1 MKMKQFFQRHLP
13 PLLIAPS
20 LIVCLLFFYGFMAWT
35 GWISLTRSGLLP
47 SNDFVGWMQYQRL
60 FADERWLGA
69 LANLARFAGLFIAI
83 PLALGL
89 LLAVLLDQK
98 LRAEGALRLIYLHPM
113 ALSLIVTGT
122 VWRWL
127 LDPELGLPQGVR
139 QLGEPFGLGDFRF
152 DWLADEQMALYT
164 LVIAAVWQI
173 TGFVMAVFLAG
184 LRGVDD
190 AVVNAA
196 RLDGAR
202 GFTLYRRILLPTL
215 GPSLFSALL
224 VLLPASIKSFD
235 LVVALTDGGPG
246 HASELPALY
255 LFQMAVERSRL
266 GRGAASAMVMMR
278 MVLSIALPY
287 AYARGRAHSASARGR
302 ASTRQGAGHA

>member
-1 MKMKQFFQRHLP
+1 MTMTTRDKIQRHLP
-13 PLLIAPS
+13 QLLLAPS
-20 LIVCLLFFYGFMAWT
+20 LLVGLLFFYGFLLWT

-47 SNDFVGWMQYQRL
+47 SQEFVGLLQYQRL
-60 FADERWLGA
+60 FLDERWLGA
-69 LANLARFAGLFIAI
+69 LANLARFAGLFVAI

-98 LRAEGALRLIYLHPM
+98 LRAEGVLRLIYLHPM

-127 LDPELGLPQGVR
+127 LDPELGLAEGVR
-139 QLGEPFGLGDFRF
+139 RLGLGSFRF
-152 DWLADEQMALYT
+152 DWLADEDMAVYT

-184 LRGVDD
+184 LRAVDD
-190 AVVNAA
+190 AVLQAA
-196 RLDGAR
+196 RLDGA
-202 GFTLYRRILLPTL
+202 GGWALYRRIILPTL

-224 VLLPASIKSFD
+224 VLLPAAIKSFD

-246 HASELPALY
+246 QASELPALY
-255 LFQMAVERSRL
+255 MFQMAFERSRL
-266 GRGAASAMVMMR
+266 GLGAASAMVMLM

-287 AYARGRAHSASARGR
+287 AYARGRAQSTDTRGR
-302 ASTRQGAGHA
+302 RHA

>member
-1 MKMKQFFQRHLP
+1 MTMTTTTSAALASPRWQRYRERP
-13 PLLIAPS
+13 ELLLLPS
-20 LIVCLLFFYGFMAWT
+20 LALGLVFFYGFMLWT
-35 GWISLTRSGLLP
+35 GWLSLTRSSLLP
-47 SNDFVGWMQYQRL
+47 SDEFVGLLQYQRL
-60 FADERWLGA
+60 FADERWLQA

-89 LLAVLLDQK
+89 GLAILLDQK
-98 LRAEGALRLIYLHPM
+98 IRGEGALRLIYLHPM

-127 LDPELGLPQGVR
+127 LDPELGLAQGVR
-139 QLGEPFGLGDFRF
+139 QLGFAGFRL
-152 DWLADEQMALYT
+152 DWLADEEMALYA

-184 LRGVDD
+184 LRAVDD
-190 AVVNAA
+190 AVLQAA
-196 RLDGAR
+196 RLDGAG
-202 GFTLYRRILLPTL
+202 GFTLYRRIVLPTL

-224 VLLPASIKSFD
+224 VLLPAAIKSFD

-246 HASELPALY
+246 QASELPALY
-255 LFQMAVERSRL
+255 MFQMAFERSRL
-266 GRGAASAMVMMR
+266 GLGAASAMVMLM

-287 AYARGRAHSASARGR
+287 AYARARR
-302 ASTRQGAGHA
+302 GAAA

>member
-1 MKMKQFFQRHLP
+1 MKMKPFLQRHLP

-47 SNDFVGWMQYQRL
+47 SNEFVGLMQYQRL

-139 QLGEPFGLGDFRF
+139 QLGFPDFRF

-255 LFQMAVERSRL
+255 MFQMAFERSRL
-266 GRGAASAMVMMR
+266 GLGAASAMVMMM

-287 AYARGRAHSASARGR
+287 AYARGRAHSADSRRG
-302 ASTRQGAGHA
+302 SGHA

>member
-1 MKMKQFFQRHLP
+1 M
-13 PLLIAPS
+13 LLAPS
-20 LIVCLLFFYGFMAWT
+20 LIVCLLFFYGFMLWT
-35 GWISLTRSGLLP
+35 GWISLTRSGMLP
-47 SNDFVGWMQYQRL
+47 SSEFVGLLQYQRL

-69 LANLARFAGLFIAI
+69 LGNLARFAALFVII

-89 LLAVLLDQK
+89 LLAILLDQK

-127 LDPELGLPQGVR
+127 LDPELGLALGVR
-139 QLGEPFGLGDFRF
+139 ELGWTGFRF
-152 DWLADEQMALYT
+152 DWLVDEDLALYT

-173 TGFVMAVFLAG
+173 SGFVMAVFLAG
-184 LRGVDD
+184 LRGVDETI
-190 AVVNAA
+190 VQAA
-196 RLDGAR
+196 RLDGAE

-224 VLLPASIKSFD
+224 VLLPAAIKSFD

-255 LFQMAVERSRL
+255 MFQMAFERSRL
-266 GRGAASAMVMMR
+266 GLGAASAMVLLM
-278 MVLSIALPY
+278 MVLSVALPY
-287 AYARGRAHSASARGR
+287 VYARQRRQRRAG
-302 ASTRQGAGHA
+302 

>member
-1 MKMKQFFQRHLP
+1 LNSKPLERWLP
-13 PLLIAPS
+13 QLLIAPS
-20 LIVCLLFFYGFMAWT
+20 LIVCLLFFYGFMLWT
-35 GWISLTRSGLLP
+35 GWISLTRSGMLP
-47 SNDFVGWMQYQRL
+47 SSEFVGLLQYQRL

-69 LANLARFAGLFIAI
+69 LANLARFGALFVAI

-89 LLAVLLDQK
+89 LLAILLDQK
-98 LRAEGALRLIYLHPM
+98 LRAEGTLRLIYLHPM

-127 LDPELGLPQGVR
+127 LDPELGLAQGVR
-139 QLGEPFGLGDFRF
+139 ELGWESFRF
-152 DWLADEQMALYT
+152 DWLGDEDLALYT

-184 LRGVDD
+184 LRAVDESI
-190 AVVNAA
+190 VQAA
-196 RLDGAR
+196 RLDGAE
-202 GFTLYRRILLPTL
+202 GITLYRRILLPTL

-224 VLLPASIKSFD
+224 VLLPAAIKSFD

-255 LFQMAVERSRL
+255 MFQMAFERSRL
-266 GRGAASAMVMMR
+266 GLGAASAMVLLM
-278 MVLSIALPY
+278 MVLSVAVPY
-287 AYARGRAHSASARGR
+287 VYARQRKQGRV
-302 ASTRQGAGHA
+302 HA

>member
-1 MKMKQFFQRHLP
+1 LKTFLERWQPQ
-13 PLLIAPS
+13 LLLAPS
-20 LIVCLLFFYGFMAWT
+20 LIVCLLFFYGFMLWT
-35 GWISLTRSGLLP
+35 GWISLTRSGMLP
-47 SNDFVGWMQYQRL
+47 SSEFVGLLQYQRL

-69 LANLARFAGLFIAI
+69 LGNLARFAALFVVI
-83 PLALGL
+83 PLILGL
-89 LLAVLLDQK
+89 LLAILLDQK

-127 LDPELGLPQGVR
+127 LDPELGLAQGLR
-139 QLGEPFGLGDFRF
+139 ELGLTSFRF
-152 DWLADEQMALYT
+152 DWLGDEDLALYT

-173 TGFVMAVFLAG
+173 SGFVMAVFLAG
-184 LRGVDD
+184 LRGVDE
-190 AVVNAA
+190 AIVQAA
-196 RLDGAR
+196 RLDGAE

-224 VLLPASIKSFD
+224 VLLPAAIKSFD

-255 LFQMAVERSRL
+255 MFQMAFERSRL
-266 GRGAASAMVMMR
+266 GLGAASAMVLLM
-278 MVLSIALPY
+278 MVLSVALPY
-287 AYARGRAHSASARGR
+287 VYARQRRLRSAP
-302 ASTRQGAGHA
+302 

>member
-1 MKMKQFFQRHLP
+1 MLTTKPHL
-13 PLLIAPS
+13 LLLPS
-20 LIVCLLFFYGFMAWT
+20 LIVGMVFYYGFLLWT

-47 SNDFVGWMQYQRL
+47 SNEFVGLLQYQRL
-60 FADERWLGA
+60 FADERWLQA
-69 LANLARFAGLFIAI
+69 LANLARFAALFVAI

-89 LLAVLLDQK
+89 GLAVLLDQK
-98 LRAEGALRLIYLHPM
+98 IRAEGALRLIYLHPM

-127 LDPELGLPQGVR
+127 LDPEQGLAQCVR
-139 QLGEPFGLGDFRF
+139 QLGAPLGLAGFRF
-152 DWLADEQMALYT
+152 DWLADEDMAVYT

-184 LRGVDD
+184 LRAVDE
-190 AVVNAA
+190 AVLQAA

-202 GFTLYRRILLPTL
+202 GFTLYRRIVLPTL

-235 LVVALTDGGPG
+235 LVVALTEGGPG
-246 HASELPALY
+246 QASELPALY
-255 LFQMAVERSRL
+255 MFQMAFERSRL
-266 GRGAASAMVMMR
+266 GLGAASACVMLM
-278 MVLSIALPY
+278 MVLAIAIPY
-287 AYARGRAHSASARGR
+287 AYARGGR
-302 ASTRQGAGHA
+302 ARLGA